1 MMNHS
6 EYRLKKRQEKTQEF
20 SFFFPAVAVRTYTG
34 TTGRVPVVPER
45 SHWGPEAVYQA
56 EQSGAPESGTQWRFK
71 RCRGG
76 GVRG

>member
-6 EYRLKKRQEKTQEF
+6 EYRHKKNTRIF
-20 SFFFPAVAVRTYTG
+20 FFFPVVAVRTYTG
-34 TTGRVPVVPER
+34 TTGRVSVVPER
-45 SHWGPEAVYQA
+45 SHWGPEAVDQA

-76 GVRG
+76 GGEE